1 MSFFYV
7 AFFGLML
14 GDGGYGIVLALIA
27 GIALWGLKLQGNI
40 RKFMKL
46 MFYCGL
52 STVFWGAMFGS
63 WFGISALVKY
73 ALWLDIVEN
82 PEVMLSWSLLFG
94 VIHMYAGFA
103 MKAANL
109 IREKRYLDALFDAGF
124 WYIFYTGAV
133 LTLLPYAPAV
143 DKEKVAP
150 LVSIG
155 QYLLIGGAILLIFTA
170 GRKNKKL
177 FGKIFGGLSSLYD
190 VVSFLSDILSYSRL
204 LALGLAS
211 AIIASI
217 VNQMAVMFDM
227 PIVFKVIMAVAILL
241 VGHGINFA
249 INALGAYVHSC
260 RLQYLEFFGKFFTGG
275 GEPFSPLK
283 ANTKYIQ

>member
-1 MSFFYV
+1 
-7 AFFGLML
+7 
-14 GDGGYGIVLALIA
+14 
-27 GIALWGLKLQGNI
+27 
-40 RKFMKL
+40 
-46 MFYCGL
+46 
-52 STVFWGAMFGS
+52 
-63 WFGISALVKY
+63 
-73 ALWLDIVEN
+73 
-82 PEVMLSWSLLFG
+82 
-94 VIHMYAGFA
+94 

-190 VVSFLSDILSYSRL
+190 VVVLRIPFVFQTT
-204 LALGLAS
+204 GPWPAS
-211 AIIASI
+211 TIIASI

-227 PIVFKVIMAVAILL
+227 PIVFKVIGCCNTA
-241 VGHGINFA
+241 
-249 INALGAYVHSC
+249 C
-260 RLQYLEFFGKFFTGG
+260 R
-275 GEPFSPLK
+275 
-283 ANTKYIQ
+283 AWH